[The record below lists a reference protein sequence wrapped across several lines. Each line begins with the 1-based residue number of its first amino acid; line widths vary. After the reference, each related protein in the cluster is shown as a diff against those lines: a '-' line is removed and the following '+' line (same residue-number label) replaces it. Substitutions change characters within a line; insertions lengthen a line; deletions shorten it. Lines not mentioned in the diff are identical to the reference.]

1 MHCQVLFI
9 VPRSASKE
17 TPTHHDLACMW
28 RACRSSQS
36 LAMNPDTLTSS
47 AMHPDTPCAE
57 VRSTNM
63 GASASPP
70 LGFTW
75 RPEAQK
81 LKASADSH
89 NQQPSSS
96 ESVLLP
102 PTTQQPLRDRSH
114 YRRDE
119 PCHNHHCGQY
129 HQERSSRII
138 TIIMIMFVTIVA
150 CCRCNQ
156 RHTSNS

>member
-1 MHCQVLFI
+1 MYVESLSI
-9 VPRSASKE
+9 LSK
-17 TPTHHDLACMW
+17 
-28 RACRSSQS
+28 SSYES
-36 LAMNPDTLTSS
+36 RGRCHSNPDTLTSS